1 MNSRRPRNNSTFPVI
16 IIETFADF
24 CAPSPS
30 MLILQTFMP
39 KQTHE
44 TNIEGSETCIRE
56 TTQII
61 LCFPEVFQQIMTGIV
76 ASSPRGIQSQG
87 LRITSRDALT
97 TQPRC
102 LSGDAMKRSNDNVK
116 GKKNKTYCLTVW
128 TSLML
133 SSVNTKTNKI
143 SDMKVPKQT
152 RDQREKRRD
161 S

>member
-1 MNSRRPRNNSTFPVI
+1 
-16 IIETFADF
+16 
-24 CAPSPS
+24 
-30 MLILQTFMP
+30 MP

-61 LCFPEVFQQIMTGIV
+61 LCFAEVFQQIMTGIV

-97 TQPRC
+97 TQPRG
-102 LSGDAMKRSNDNVK
+102 LSGDAMKQSNDNDK